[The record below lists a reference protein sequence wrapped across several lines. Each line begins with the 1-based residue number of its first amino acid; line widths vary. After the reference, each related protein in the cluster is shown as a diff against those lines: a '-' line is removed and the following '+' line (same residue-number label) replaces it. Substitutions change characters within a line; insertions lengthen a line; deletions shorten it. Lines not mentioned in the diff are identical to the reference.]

1 MYDAFMSE
9 YELLGHMTQFK
20 PSDTDPTGYYIPH
33 HGVLREQSTTTKLR
47 VVFNAS
53 CPTSSGISSNDIQMV
68 GPTIQDDL
76 LAILLRFRQY
86 KYVLSGDVQMMYRC
100 VDVHPSDR
108 HLQRILWR
116 DNSSQVQ
123 VYKLNTVTY
132 GTASAPFL
140 ATRCLYQLGLDCKDD
155 KIADVIKH
163 DFYVDD
169 LLTGGDDLNT
179 VSHIRQEVT
188 KALSSACMVLR
199 KWKSNAPQ
207 LLSDISESSLDL
219 NIGSPEPT
227 KLLGLGWHASSD
239 ELMFLVDS
247 TISHTN
253 STKRDLLSV
262 IAKIFDPLGL
272 LSPLVITMKMLL
284 QRMWLDKLSW
294 DEPLSPELSA
304 PWQAIVRKLPL
315 INDFRFPRIVVC
327 ESYTQLELH
336 IFTDASE
343 RAYGACAYVR
353 SANDEGKCMVRLL
366 MAKSRVAPIK
376 PTTIPRLELCGA
388 VVGTHLYEKISKS
401 LRVRFSRVF
410 CWTDSTIVL
419 GWLQMLPS
427 RLQPFVRNR
436 VAEVLEQAGHC
447 TWRHVPTDKNPAD
460 LISRGV
466 DISNLQSLD
475 LWWSGPDFLHQDSCY
490 WPSLV
495 KPLEPAS
502 LPETRSDRIEQL
514 RQHFWTRWSKEFIAE
529 LQQRVKW
536 HSSKDSLKLD
546 TLVVIKE
553 ENLPPLKWR
562 LGRIVAIHPGT
573 DGIAR
578 VADVK
583 TSNGIIRRAFSKIC
597 PLPVTTESG

>member
-108 HLQRILWR
+108 HLQQILWR

-262 IAKIFDPLGL
+262 IAKIFDSLGL

-327 ESYTQLELH
+327 ESYTHLELH

-436 VAEVLEQAGHC
+436 VAEVLEQA
-447 TWRHVPTDKNPAD
+447 DPAD
-460 LISRGV
+460 CTPLTPGHFLIGR
-466 DISNLQSLD
+466 
-475 LWWSGPDFLHQDSCY
+475 
-490 WPSLV
+490 
-495 KPLEPAS
+495 PLTS
-502 LPETRSDRIEQL
+502 LPQPNLEEHSTTNLTRYQRIEQL

-529 LQQRVKW
+529 LQQRIKW

-573 DGIAR
+573 DGIAH